1 MCGIICTPDDPVPM
15 TPTRSPVKSTPEWG
29 HRPVWYHF
37 PLKLFRPGMLGVRGV
52 ERLPVAMMQNG
63 AVTVSPLSVLSVHR
77 LVLLSK
83 VADLMRVS
91 S

>member
-1 MCGIICTPDDPVPM
+1 
-15 TPTRSPVKSTPEWG
+15 
-29 HRPVWYHF
+29 
-37 PLKLFRPGMLGVRGV
+37 MLGVRGV